1 MARKKEPKYKKI
13 DVISKIVEMS
23 TSGSSQPDILDWLS
37 KEGQVQ
43 MSYSYE
49 LLRQAKPIILD
60 ALKDIAKDR
69 LEETI
74 VKMERMYQDA
84 LIIKD
89 KKLALDI
96 QKEINKISG
105 LHNQKID
112 VTTNGESINITTI
125 KLIEI
130 KKENDD
136 DKIEE
141 E

>member
-13 DVISKIVEMS
+13 DLINKIVEMS

-105 LHNQKID
+105 LHKQKID
-112 VTTNGESINITTI
+112 VPTNGESINITTI

>member
-13 DVISKIVEMS
+13 DLINKIVEMS

>member
-13 DVISKIVEMS
+13 DLISKIVEMS

-60 ALKDIAKDR
+60 TLKDLAKDR

-84 LIIKD
+84 INIKD

-96 QKEINKISG
+96 QKEINKIAG
-105 LHNQKID
+105 LHNHKQEVD
-112 VTTNGESINITTI
+112 VTTGGEKITMI
-125 KLIEI
+125 RLVEKNNNE
-130 KKENDD
+130 D
-136 DKIEE
+136 DKSKD
-141 E
+141 

>member
-13 DVISKIVEMS
+13 DLINKIVEMS
-23 TSGSSQPDILDWLS
+23 ASGASQPDILDWLL
-37 KEGQVQ
+37 KEGEIQ

-60 ALKDIAKDR
+60 TLKDLAKDR

-84 LIIKD
+84 INIKD

-105 LHNQKID
+105 LHNHKQD
-112 VTTNGESINITTI
+112 LDITTGGEKI
-125 KLIEI
+125 TIIRLVEKNKE
-130 KKENDD
+130 ENDN
-136 DKIEE
+136 EE
-141 E
+141 NQD

>member
-13 DVISKIVEMS
+13 DLISKIVEMS
-23 TSGSSQPDILDWLS
+23 TSGLSQPDILDWLS
-37 KEGQVQ
+37 KEGEVQ

-60 ALKDIAKDR
+60 TLKDLAKDR

-84 LIIKD
+84 INIKD

-96 QKEINKISG
+96 QKEINKIAG
-105 LHNQKID
+105 LHNHKQEVD
-112 VTTNGESINITTI
+112 VTTGGEKITMI
-125 KLIEI
+125 RLVEKNNNE
-130 KKENDD
+130 D
-136 DKIEE
+136 DKSKD
-141 E
+141 

>member
-13 DVISKIVEMS
+13 DLINKIVQMS
-23 TSGSSQPDILDWLS
+23 TSGWSQPDILDWLNS
-37 KEGQVQ
+37 EGEVQ
-43 MSYSYE
+43 ISYSYE

-60 ALKDIAKDR
+60 TLKDIAKDR

-105 LHNQKID
+105 LHNHKQEMD
-112 VTTNGESINITTI
+112 ITTGGDKI
-125 KLIEI
+125 TMIRLVEKNNNE
-130 KKENDD
+130 D
-136 DKIEE
+136 DKSKD
-141 E
+141 